1 MDVVL
6 VDDSFPFDGYTPR
19 NDPLGGPEKALVHLA
34 EALARRG
41 HGVTVLNRCT
51 QPVDVA
57 GVAWRA
63 IDGEVRPRPDL
74 LIAFRHG
81 ELLDTMAAGRRLL
94 WLATPASILRREN
107 AAAALAR
114 HPDTTL
120 IFMGEAHRATWDGPD
135 DRAKIVLPGIAP
147 PYLRCGGPEG
157 YWPSRAVVTTHPRMD
172 LGWLLQLWTG
182 KIEPLI
188 KGSELHVYSGTLY
201 AGSLERA
208 MPAEFRPMLDFALR
222 AADQGVHVMR
232 PLADHAMADLYRHA
246 RVHLYPGAEREVYAA
261 TLAESQA
268 TGLPAVARRLGAAQ
282 ERIVDGRTGFLT
294 PDDEGFVNCAVL
306 CLKEDIVYRGR
317 SRDAV
322 QMQRNRSW
330 DDAAAEIEA
339 MVAA

>member
-6 VDDSFPFDGYTPR
+6 VDDSFPFDGYRPR
-19 NDPLGGPEKALVHLA
+19 TDPLGGTEKALVYLS

-41 HGVTVLNRCT
+41 HGVTVLNRCAR
-51 QPVDVA
+51 PENVH
-57 GVAWRA
+57 GVAWRP
-63 IDGEVRPRPDL
+63 IGGEVYPKPDL
-74 LIAFRHG
+74 LIAFRHA
-81 ELLDTMAAGRRLL
+81 ELLDAMEADRRML
-94 WLATPASILRREN
+94 WLATPASILKREE

-114 HPDTTL
+114 YPETTL
-120 IFMGEAHRATWDGPD
+120 IFMGEAHRTTWDGAPE
-135 DRAKIVLPGIAP
+135 RAKVVLPGIAP
-147 PYLRCGGPEG
+147 PYLRSAGPEG

-172 LGWLLQLWTG
+172 LAWLLQLWTQ

-188 KGSELHVYSGTLY
+188 KGSELHIYSGTLH
-201 AGSLERA
+201 AGSVERS
-208 MPAEFRPMLDFALR
+208 MPPEFRPMLDYALA
-222 AADQGVHVMR
+222 AADQGVRVMR
-232 PLADHAMADLYRHA
+232 PLADHDMAEVYRHA

-322 QMQRNRSW
+322 QMQRGRTW

-339 MVAA
+339 MVAV